1 MSAVQAD
8 RYAQAR
14 EYLRGQMGH
23 ESSAVRDAFAN
34 WYMLS
39 SRGDVV
45 AAWREYR
52 TTVLER
58 DAEDD

>member
-1 MSAVQAD
+1 MSAVQAG
-8 RYAQAR
+8 RYAEAR

-39 SRGDVV
+39 DWGDPA
-45 AAWREYR
+45 AAWSDYR
-52 TTVLER
+52 HRILLR
-58 DAEDD
+58 